1 MGAMTSTP
9 PSVLTPERQGE
20 RIVGGRLCVLERG
33 EDAERMQRGCR
44 EDAERCQRRLA
55 CGPFSHYY

>member
-44 EDAERCQRRLA
+44 EVPKATCVWA
-55 CGPFSHYY
+55 IFSLLLN